1 MLFFPAG
8 ILSVRGAGFSD
19 PQGDPGKG
27 REDKNI
33 RIWEFRYPREAAP
46 EGKKPPVGG
55 GNDDFREEGFD
66 LQAQLIIAEG
76 GESGGGVSFAN

>member
-1 MLFFPAG
+1 MFFFAAG
-8 ILSVRGAGFSD
+8 IFSDCGSGIPD

-33 RIWEFRYPREAAP
+33 RVWEFRYPREAAP
-46 EGKKPPVGG
+46 EGKKPAVGG